1 MDELIRVIAQQNN
14 LSHGNNNQTTN
25 DPSSMQNVQSL
36 LEGLHQQ
43 TADMQKVM
51 EENASHLKRLVEAAL
66 SNSPSK
72 KQSRLNSRLSKTS
85 NVTNNNS
92 NDTVEVK
99 RQDLQAI
106 VKAGSSIIK
115 SPTQFVSQ
123 IENFASAMLDQER
136 NKSEMTDG
144 IHLFK
149 ELAPTLEKYVSKFA
163 TFSKLHKELLKG
175 IYYCLIL
182 F

>member
-14 LSHGNNNQTTN
+14 LSQGSPNQIDDT
-25 DPSSMQNVQSL
+25 SSMQNVQSL
-36 LEGLHQQ
+36 LEGLYQQ
-43 TADMQKVM
+43 TANMQKVM
-51 EENASHLKRLVEAAL
+51 EENAELLKRLAEAAL
-66 SNSPSK
+66 SNTPSK
-72 KQSRLNSRLSKTS
+72 RQNRLSSRLSKSSSTM
-85 NVTNNNS
+85 NNNS
-92 NDTVEVK
+92 SDTVEIK
-99 RQDLQAI
+99 RQDLQTI
-106 VKAGSSIIK
+106 VRAGSDIIK

-136 NKSEMTDG
+136 NKSEVLDG

-149 ELAPTLEKYVSKFA
+149 ELTPTLEKYVTKFA

-175 IYYCLIL
+175 ICYRK

>member
-1 MDELIRVIAQQNN
+1 MDELIRVISQQNN
-14 LSHGNNNQTTN
+14 LSHGNNNQSTN
-25 DPSSMQNVQSL
+25 DSSMQNVQSL
-36 LEGLHQQ
+36 LEGLYQQ
-43 TADMQKVM
+43 TANMQKVM
-51 EENASHLKRLVEAAL
+51 EENAGHLKRLVEAAL

-72 KQSRLNSRLSKTS
+72 RQSRLSSRLSKSS
-85 NVTNNNS
+85 NVVTNNNS

-106 VKAGSSIIK
+106 VKAGSDIMK
-115 SPTQFVSQ
+115 SPTRFVSQ

-136 NKSEMTDG
+136 NKSEVLDG

-149 ELAPTLEKYVSKFA
+149 ELAPALEKYVSKFA

-175 IYYCLIL
+175 IYYFEII
-182 F
+182 